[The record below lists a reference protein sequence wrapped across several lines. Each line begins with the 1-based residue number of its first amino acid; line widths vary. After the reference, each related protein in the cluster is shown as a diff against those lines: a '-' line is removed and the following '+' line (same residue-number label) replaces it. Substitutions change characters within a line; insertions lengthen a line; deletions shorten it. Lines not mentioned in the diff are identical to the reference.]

1 MEKNN
6 LASLLQ
12 VSQHRPG
19 SIRVREKYITIR
31 LAKSDGY
38 DSPRKSSQTLESSQ
52 RGFELLI

>member
-38 DSPRKSSQTLESSQ
+38 DSPENQAKHLKVAREDSNC
-52 RGFELLI
+52 